1 MSPTTDTQAAEAIR
15 AHHVE
20 LHDALRTRVSDL
32 RTAVETGRP
41 YDVAQRAVVDYL
53 ETELLPHAMAE
64 EATLYT
70 AGDTGLTAVLV
81 RAMREEHKGLIARV
95 GSLRAA
101 REGLAAASEATAILA
116 LFESHLWK
124 ENELLIPA
132 LVNDPKVSLSESLE
146 GMHELVG

>member
-1 MSPTTDTQAAEAIR
+1 MSNADDLRAAEAIR

-20 LHDALRTRVSDL
+20 LHDTLRTRVVEL
-32 RTAVETGRP
+32 RAAVQSSRP
-41 YDVAQRAVVDYL
+41 HDAAQRALVDYL

-70 AGDTGLTAVLV
+70 AGDTGLTALLV

-95 GSLRAA
+95 GTLRATDDGFVVA
-101 REGLAAASEATAILA
+101 TEATAILA
-116 LFESHLWK
+116 LFETHLWK

-132 LVNDPKVSLSESLE
+132 FVADPNVSLTELLH